1 MFMKR
6 LILCLIMSSLLLFL
20 NSCISHTI
28 MGGGSTVA
36 TGAAGG
42 ATAQGE
48 NPTLEKCSNP
58 LGTVAIIEDTNAA
71 WYRILTGQYKLGSV
85 TPVIRMLIQQSNC
98 FVVVERGIG
107 LESGV
112 MKERQ
117 LMEAGELR
125 KSSNFKKGQLVA
137 ADYTVSPSITFSEGD
152 TSKIGG
158 ALGAVGGGLLGAIA
172 GAISTKEASVTL
184 LLIDNRSGV
193 QVAASEGSAKTYD
206 IGGLGAL
213 FGSNLGGIGGGYANT
228 PEGKVLVTAFL
239 DAYNKLVKAVKNYK
253 MQIREGGLGTG
264 GELKVQEEIPTSQDT
279 ISNKKDMIESK
290 ETVQTQKVPPKQTKT
305 KQIKKKIK

>member
-1 MFMKR
+1 
-6 LILCLIMSSLLLFL
+6 
-20 NSCISHTI
+20 
-28 MGGGSTVA
+28 MGRGSTVA

-137 ADYTVSPSITFSEGD
+137 ADYTISPSITFSEGD

-158 ALGAVGGGLLGAIA
+158 ALGVIGGGLLGAIA
-172 GAISTKEASVTL
+172 SAISTKEASVTL

-228 PEGKVLVTAFL
+228 PEGKVLVAAFL

-279 ISNKKDMIESK
+279 ISNKKDIIESK

-305 KQIKKKIK
+305 KQINKKKDKLRKR